1 MQSDFWKYYLPFCS
15 PKAIGEPSVK
25 ETNRMRTQSTALFVL
40 IVTTLLGMPSPATS
54 GPILQKVDTL
64 TQQERS
70 LATYRILNEI
80 GIRYENAKT
89 KAFKLIAR
97 SEYTEARNVFEQI
110 IKELK
115 ECVRSSN
122 MRVGLTDGDRQFVH
136 QRLVRMQKR
145 IEHIID
151 DLPPG
156 I

>member
-1 MQSDFWKYYLPFCS
+1 
-15 PKAIGEPSVK
+15 
-25 ETNRMRTQSTALFVL
+25 MRTQSTALFVL